1 MSLAGV
7 KRERSVWMHRWR
19 TDAPPSSLSSHV
31 DGNNLFLP
39 ELNELIADLL
49 IPVVM
54 ETQLNGFIGACK
66 ST

>member
-1 MSLAGV
+1 
-7 KRERSVWMHRWR
+7 MHRWR

-54 ETQLNGFIGACK
+54 KTQLNGFIGACK